1 MTKRDSEL
9 RRLLR
14 VPLQAFG
21 QEATTATPG
30 EAGPATDVALRV
42 RRLTP
47 SRLRVFFSPA
57 HDVSPALYAALEVV
71 EEKDRRSWLGQP
83 DWHGREFRRLLR
95 TWTPQSHVDVS
106 VHPANQTLLPPDAE
120 IVVGGWT
127 PADGRDDALS
137 LAMLAAPLSR
147 DAAPQVMAA
156 LVTHLASAELRGAAR
171 RLHQKRLSRNAISA
185 SASPAGPQPA
195 APPGRLPFRRPNLR
209 PALNRLLPA
218 RRNLR
223 LCP

>member
-1 MTKRDSEL
+1 MTMRDSEL

-14 VPLQAFG
+14 MPLQAFG
-21 QEATTATPG
+21 QEETTAMPG
-30 EAGPATDVALRV
+30 AAGLATDVALRV

-71 EEKDRRSWLGQP
+71 EQKDSRSWPGTP
-83 DWHGREFRRLLR
+83 DWHGRDFRRLLR

-106 VHPANQTLLPPDAE
+106 VHPANQALLPTDAE
-120 IVVGGWT
+120 IVVGGWA
-127 PADGRDDALS
+127 PADGHDGAMS

-147 DAAPQVMAA
+147 DSVPQVMAA

-171 RLHQKRLSRNAISA
+171 RRHPNRLSRHPRYATA
-185 SASPAGPQPA
+185 DPAGPQPA

-209 PALNRLLPA
+209 PALNRLLPT